1 MTKKIHDLKI
11 EIDKEIEVFKKAV
24 IKMEWESPI
33 THIENAEVNLESIM
47 NQAEHRISELG
58 WGE

>member
-11 EIDKEIEVFKKAV
+11 EIDKEIEVSKKAV

-33 THIENAEVNLESIM
+33 THIENAEVNL
-47 NQAEHRISELG
+47 ASE
-58 WGE
+58 